1 MKERK
6 DISPEMLARYLNG
19 TAGEEASRLVEQL
32 LASDEL
38 SLRAAILISREK
50 ALRQMRRRHY
60 ITLAAIV
67 AVLMAVAFAFHYFAP
82 VNTKVNLQEDSVSR
96 IEGLPFEKG
105 EITCQYGDHQPHCYP
120 IYGNSPSI
128 VLDEVSRSDKDIHIV
143 FQADGY
149 QSIDTVVNV
158 QRNVNLNIK
167 RNNDLGLVF
176 GTIIDAETA
185 LPLCNAEITIQD
197 LRATTDSSGRFSI
210 EIPFTKQAEIQQI
223 QVSKPGYQNWTG
235 TFRPSQ
241 VHPWNIALEKS
252 WQ

>member
-32 LASDEL
+32 LANDEL

-50 ALRQMRRRHY
+50 AFRQMRRRHY

-67 AVLMAVAFAFHYFAP
+67 AVLMAVAFAFHYFTP

-96 IEGLPFEKG
+96 IESLPFDKG
-105 EITCQYGDHQPHCYP
+105 GITCQYGNHQPHNYTLT
-120 IYGNSPSI
+120 GDSKSI
-128 VLDEVSRSDKDIHIV
+128 VLDEVRRSDKNIHIV

-149 QSIDTVVNV
+149 QSIDTTVEV
-158 QRNVNLNIK
+158 QHNINLTIK
-167 RNNDLGLVF
+167 RNNDLGKVF

-185 LPLCNAEITIQD
+185 LPLSQAEITIQD
-197 LRATTDSSGRFSI
+197 FRTTTDSAGQFSI
-210 EIPFTKQAEIQQI
+210 EIPFERQAEIQHI
-223 QVSKPGYQNWTG
+223 QVSKAGFKNWTG

-241 VHPWNIALEKS
+241 IHPWNIALER
-252 WQ
+252 

>member
-32 LASDEL
+32 LANDEL
-38 SLRAAILISREK
+38 SLRTAILISREK
-50 ALRQMRRRHY
+50 AFRQMKRRHY

-82 VNTKVNLQEDSVSR
+82 VNTKVNVQEDSVCH
-96 IEGLPFEKG
+96 IENLPFEKG
-105 EITCQYGDHQPHCYP
+105 EITCQYGSHQPHSYTLT
-120 IYGNSPSI
+120 GDSPSI
-128 VLDEVSRSDKDIHIV
+128 VLDEVSRSDQSIHIV

-149 QSIDTVVNV
+149 QSIDTTVKV
-158 QRNVNLNIK
+158 QRNINLTIK

-185 LPLCNAEITIQD
+185 LPLSDAEITIQD
-197 LRATTDSSGRFSI
+197 LHATTDSSGQFSI
-210 EIPFTKQAEIQQI
+210 EIPFEKQSEIQQI
-223 QVSKPGYQNWTG
+223 LVSKTGYQNWTG

-241 VHPWNIALEKS
+241 IHPWNIALERI
-252 WQ
+252 